1 MPTTADLAAAT
12 GPVTGEITPGFACL
26 ASLEPEWRRLFA
38 LSNGQPSLS
47 YEWTQALVR
56 TQVAPEEPC
65 YVVQLR
71 RGGVLVGIVPLTIR
85 VTRVFGGRPHFIAR
99 PLSEAKDTH
108 SDLLLIDRDRETI
121 DAFFACLRQ
130 LPSRWDSFRLSK
142 LLETDGLTQLLE
154 EGSARARFTPRRR
167 FRKAAYWI
175 SLPGTFAEYFAA
187 RSQKFR
193 NHARRAEKKLRK
205 GGCLDE
211 IEVTTPETFERGFD
225 MLLHVER
232 QSWKEAH
239 GTSISAVAKETA
251 LYREWGRALAA
262 SGQLHLQLLTLDG
275 EPIAHNIGCIHR
287 GIYYYVKT
295 SYAAAHR
302 PARPATFLRLSLI
315 ERLIARGVR
324 EVDFCGTPYEWEQ
337 QWAATYRWHHVLSI
351 YADTWRGRVL
361 SRLDRWTHYSTSGQ
375 TIEHADPRSQRAPTS

>member
-1 MPTTADLAAAT
+1 MLTTAGVAGAT
-12 GPVTGEITPGFACL
+12 GSATWETTPGFACL

-38 LSNGQPSLS
+38 QSDGQPSLS
-47 YEWTQALVR
+47 YDWTQALVR
-56 TQVAPEEPC
+56 TQVAPGEPS

-85 VTRVFGGRPHFIAR
+85 MTRVFGRSHFIAR
-99 PLSEAKDTH
+99 PLAEAKNTH
-108 SDLLLIDRDRETI
+108 SDLLLIDRDPSTI
-121 DAFFACLRQ
+121 DAFFESLRQ
-130 LPSRWDSFRLSK
+130 LPSRWDSLRLSK
-142 LLETDGLTQLLE
+142 LLETDGLTRLLE
-154 EGSARARFTPRRR
+154 EGATRAGFTPRRR

-175 SLPGTFAEYFAA
+175 PLPETFDEYFAV

-205 GGCLDE
+205 AGCLDE
-211 IEVTTPETFERGFD
+211 IEVTTPDAFERGFD
-225 MLLHVER
+225 LLLQVER
-232 QSWKEAH
+232 RSWKEAH

-262 SGQLHLQLLTLDG
+262 AGELHLQLLTLDG
-275 EPIAHNIGCIHR
+275 EPIAHNLGCIHQ
-287 GIYYYVKT
+287 GVYYYVKT

-302 PARPATFLRLSLI
+302 PASPATFLRLSLI
-315 ERLIARGVR
+315 KRLIARGVR

-337 QWAATYRWHHVLSI
+337 QWADAYRWHHVLSI

-361 SRLDRWTHYSTSGQ
+361 SRLDRWTHYSTSGH
-375 TIEHADPRSQRAPTS
+375 TIEHADPRSERAPTP